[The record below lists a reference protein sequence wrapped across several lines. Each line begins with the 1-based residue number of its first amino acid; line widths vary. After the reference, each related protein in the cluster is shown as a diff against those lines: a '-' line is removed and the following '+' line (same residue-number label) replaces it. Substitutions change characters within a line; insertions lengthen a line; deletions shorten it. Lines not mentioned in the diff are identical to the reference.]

1 LYNKAT
7 DLVGINEA
15 SEELMTMM
23 LRKDDDKSAQQRV
36 LSVVGFG
43 GLGKTTLAKAVYDKL
58 KGQFDCTAF
67 VPVGRNPDLK
77 KVLKDIS
84 LDLHMPINLE
94 ILDERQLID
103 ELREFLENKRYESP
117 ATK

>member
-1 LYNKAT
+1 MRLT
-7 DLVGINEA
+7 E
-15 SEELMTMM
+15 
-23 LRKDDDKSAQQRV
+23 DDDKSAQQTIV
-36 LSVVGFG
+36 SVVGFG

-84 LDLHMPINLE
+84 LDLRMPKNVE

-103 ELREFLENKRYESP
+103 QLREFLENKRYESP